1 MIDLKIRG
9 MCELQRESST
19 YIHVTIK
26 CEGCVVLFFSYDQGS
41 VFLPQGFCDLT
52 RFFDE
57 ATDQHHQHTSVRH
70 KGECSRIFYIFL
82 DILYVCLGLMS
93 LGYVV

>member
-1 MIDLKIRG
+1 MIDVKIRG
-9 MCELQRESST
+9 RCKLQGESST

-52 RFFDE
+52 RFLTRQQISTIGIS
-57 ATDQHHQHTSVRH
+57 ARGTRGSV
-70 KGECSRIFYIFL
+70 
-82 DILYVCLGLMS
+82 
-93 LGYVV
+93 LGYSLCVPWPYANRICS